1 MRRFDPAPSTKMHNA
16 LRQHDWI
23 PGVRMPFSISA
34 GYLSDTTFSQA
45 HFGANALALRDRVGE
60 EGTYDN
66 VARALGVEHV
76 RYPGGSLTEYYFDI
90 RNPDSDIAVN
100 SETGEE
106 TSFLPISD
114 ALGFAE
120 EEGIAVTIVLPTR
133 HFLSDEVDENG
144 NRLPDIDEAALRGFL
159 RDVFDGHY
167 GAPDIQAIEIGNEY
181 WGSGGMNTF
190 EYGRLASEMA
200 VMVKDEIR
208 HHPEAEH
215 LSETDI
221 LVQMGTNYG
230 QFALSNLFSGTGED
244 QLTELNETYGL
255 NLSEEEYIYS
265 SGDVAWAKVAN
276 AVILNEFDTGA
287 EQSAIDGV
295 VAHVYSKGAD
305 TPNSRYFELSQIADT
320 WLKEM
325 PGLDIYATEWN
336 LKRSVSEDPQEEFG
350 LKQAHEMLNV
360 LEAFS
365 WGGVDAAHVWPIQM
379 NSRTGLADG
388 EGDADIRAPGE
399 MFRMLNETL
408 PGTRPLGLAGSE
420 GRETELSG
428 ETADVHVFYAP
439 DRLVTFVASTS
450 DEASEEVV
458 DFMGILRDLGDVTIT
473 RLGVAE
479 GEIPSAST
487 AVPVVT
493 NENPQ
498 DLIEDGILIADLAPH
513 EILMIEMLNPIFTA
527 ELARMVADTDDNP
540 EEIDVEDSDNEV
552 ASNVLNFADYLQAN
566 ISETDSAE
574 SVIPVI
580 PSPEEPQEA
589 PDSAAGIGDDEG
601 GSSGGGDFGFGA
613 LALAFLPILLLAA

>member
-1 MRRFDPAPSTKMHNA
+1 MSFT
-16 LRQHDWI
+16 
-23 PGVRMPFSISA
+23 ISA

-45 HFGANALALRDRVGE
+45 HFGGNALALRDRVGD

-66 VARALGVEHV
+66 VARTLGVEHI

-100 SETGEE
+100 SETGEA

-114 ALGFAE
+114 VLGFAE
-120 EEGIAVTIVLPTR
+120 DEGIAVTIVLPTR
-133 HFLSDEVDENG
+133 HFLSEEVDDNG

-159 RDVFDGHY
+159 RDVFDGQY
-167 GAPDIQAIEIGNEY
+167 GAPDIQAIELGNEY

-200 VMVKDEIR
+200 LIVKDEIR
-208 HHPEAEH
+208 QHPDAEH

-230 QFALSNLFSGTGED
+230 EFALSQFFTGTGDE
-244 QLTELNETYGL
+244 QLAALNARFDL
-255 NLSEEEYIYS
+255 NLAADNYIYS
-265 SGDVAWAKVAN
+265 SGNVAWVKVAN
-276 AVILNEFDTGA
+276 AIILNEFDTTA

-295 VAHVYSKGAD
+295 VAHVYSKGPEV
-305 TPNSRYFELSQIADT
+305 PNSRYFELSQIADT
-320 WLKEM
+320 WLKEL
-325 PGLDIYATEWN
+325 PALDIYATEWN
-336 LKRSVSEDPQEEFG
+336 LKRSVSENPEDEFG
-350 LKQAHEMLNV
+350 LKQAHEMLNL

-365 WGGVDAAHVWPIQM
+365 WGGVDAAHVWPLQM

-388 EGDADIRAPGE
+388 EGDADIRVPGE

-439 DRLVTFVASTS
+439 DRLVTFLASTS
-450 DEASEEVV
+450 DVATEEVV
-458 DFMGILRDLGDVTIT
+458 DFMNILRDTGDVTIT

-479 GEIPSAST
+479 GENPSGST
-487 AVPVVT
+487 AEPVVT
-493 NENPQ
+493 TENPE
-498 DLIEDGILIADLAPH
+498 DLIQDGILIAELAPY
-513 EILMIEMLNPIFTA
+513 EILMIEMINPIFTA
-527 ELARMVADTDDNP
+527 ELARMVEDTSDDSDG
-540 EEIDVEDSDNEV
+540 IDVDTAEV
-552 ASNVLNFADYLQAN
+552 PTTDNVLNFGSFLPPNTSA
-566 ISETDSAE
+566 SDSGDN
-574 SVIPVI
+574 VIPTI
-580 PSPEEPQEA
+580 ERPEEPHEA
-589 PDSAAGIGDDEG
+589 PNSAAAPNDDDG
-601 GSSGGGDFGFGA
+601 GGGGGDFGFGA

>member
-1 MRRFDPAPSTKMHNA
+1 MSFT
-16 LRQHDWI
+16 
-23 PGVRMPFSISA
+23 ISA

-45 HFGANALALRDRVGE
+45 HFGGNALALRDRVGD

-66 VARALGVEHV
+66 VARTLGVEHI

-100 SETGEE
+100 SETGEA

-114 ALGFAE
+114 VLGFAE
-120 EEGIAVTIVLPTR
+120 DEGIAVTIVLPTR
-133 HFLSDEVDENG
+133 HFLSEEVDDNG

-159 RDVFDGHY
+159 RDVFDGQY
-167 GAPDIQAIEIGNEY
+167 GAPDIQAIELGNEY

-200 VMVKDEIR
+200 LIVKDEIR
-208 HHPEAEH
+208 QHPDAEH

-230 QFALSNLFSGTGED
+230 EFALSQFFTGTGDE
-244 QLTELNETYGL
+244 QLAALNARFDL
-255 NLSEEEYIYS
+255 NLAADNYIYS
-265 SGDVAWAKVAN
+265 SGNVAWVKVAN
-276 AVILNEFDTGA
+276 AIILNEFDTTA

-295 VAHVYSKGAD
+295 VAHVYSKGPD
-305 TPNSRYFELSQIADT
+305 VPNSRYFELSQIADT
-320 WLKEM
+320 WLKEL
-325 PGLDIYATEWN
+325 PALDIYATEWN
-336 LKRSVSEDPQEEFG
+336 LKRSVSENPEDEFG
-350 LKQAHEMLNV
+350 LKQAHEMLNL

-365 WGGVDAAHVWPIQM
+365 WGGVDAAHVWPLQM

-388 EGDADIRAPGE
+388 EGDADIRVPGE

-439 DRLVTFVASTS
+439 DRLVTFLASTS
-450 DEASEEVV
+450 DVATEEVV
-458 DFMGILRDLGDVTIT
+458 DFMNILRDTGDVTIT

-479 GEIPSAST
+479 GENPSGST
-487 AVPVVT
+487 AEPVVT
-493 NENPQ
+493 TENPE
-498 DLIEDGILIADLAPH
+498 DLIQDGILIAELAPY
-513 EILMIEMLNPIFTA
+513 EILMIEMINPIFTA
-527 ELARMVADTDDNP
+527 ELARMVEDTSDDSDG
-540 EEIDVEDSDNEV
+540 IDVDTAEV
-552 ASNVLNFADYLQAN
+552 PTTDNVLNFGSFLPPNTSA
-566 ISETDSAE
+566 SDSGDN
-574 SVIPVI
+574 VIPTI
-580 PSPEEPQEA
+580 ERPEEPQEA
-589 PDSAAGIGDDEG
+589 PNSAAAPNDDDGD
-601 GSSGGGDFGFGA
+601 SGGGDFGFGA

>member
-1 MRRFDPAPSTKMHNA
+1 MSFT
-16 LRQHDWI
+16 
-23 PGVRMPFSISA
+23 ISA

-45 HFGANALALRDRVGE
+45 HFGGNALALRDRVGD

-66 VARALGVEHV
+66 VARTLGVEHI

-100 SETGEE
+100 SETGEA

-114 ALGFAE
+114 VLGFAE
-120 EEGIAVTIVLPTR
+120 DEGIAVTIVLPTR
-133 HFLSDEVDENG
+133 HFLSEEVDDNG

-159 RDVFDGHY
+159 RDVFDGQY
-167 GAPDIQAIEIGNEY
+167 GAPDIQAIELGNEY

-200 VMVKDEIR
+200 LIVKDEIR
-208 HHPEAEH
+208 QHPDAEH

-230 QFALSNLFSGTGED
+230 EFALSQFFTGTGDE
-244 QLTELNETYGL
+244 QLAALNARFDL
-255 NLSEEEYIYS
+255 NLAADNYIYS
-265 SGDVAWAKVAN
+265 SGNVAWVKVAN
-276 AVILNEFDTGA
+276 AIILNEFDTTA

-295 VAHVYSKGAD
+295 VAHVYSKGPD
-305 TPNSRYFELSQIADT
+305 VPNSRYFELSQIADT
-320 WLKEM
+320 WLKEL
-325 PGLDIYATEWN
+325 PALDIYATEWN
-336 LKRSVSEDPQEEFG
+336 LKRSVSENPEDEFG

-365 WGGVDAAHVWPIQM
+365 WGGVDAAHVWPLQM

-388 EGDADIRAPGE
+388 EGDADIRVPGE

-439 DRLVTFVASTS
+439 DRLVTFLASTS
-450 DEASEEVV
+450 DVATEEVV
-458 DFMGILRDLGDVTIT
+458 DFMNILRDTGDVTIT

-479 GEIPSAST
+479 GENPSGST
-487 AVPVVT
+487 AEPVVT
-493 NENPQ
+493 TENPE
-498 DLIEDGILIADLAPH
+498 DLIQDGILIAELAPY
-513 EILMIEMLNPIFTA
+513 EILMIEMINPIFTA
-527 ELARMVADTDDNP
+527 ELARMVEDTSDDSDG
-540 EEIDVEDSDNEV
+540 IDVDTAEV
-552 ASNVLNFADYLQAN
+552 PTTDNVLNFGSFLPPNTSA
-566 ISETDSAE
+566 SDSGDN
-574 SVIPVI
+574 VIPTI
-580 PSPEEPQEA
+580 ERPEEPHEA
-589 PDSAAGIGDDEG
+589 PNSAAAPNDDDG
-601 GSSGGGDFGFGA
+601 GGGGGDFGFGA

>member
-1 MRRFDPAPSTKMHNA
+1 MSFT
-16 LRQHDWI
+16 
-23 PGVRMPFSISA
+23 ISA
-34 GYLSDTTFSQA
+34 GYLSDTAFSQA
-45 HFGANALALRDRVGE
+45 HFGGNALALRDRVGE

-66 VARALGVEHV
+66 VARTLGVEHI

-90 RNPDSDIAVN
+90 RNPDSDVAVN
-100 SETGEE
+100 SETGEA

-159 RDVFDGHY
+159 RDVFDGQY
-167 GAPDIQAIEIGNEY
+167 GAPDIQAIELGNEY

-200 VMVKDEIR
+200 LIVKDEIR
-208 HHPEAEH
+208 QHPDAEH

-230 QFALSNLFSGTGED
+230 DFALSQLFAGSGEE
-244 QLTELNETYGL
+244 QLAELNDSYGL
-255 NLSEEEYIYS
+255 NLSADEYIYS
-265 SGDVAWAKVAN
+265 SGNVAWVKVAN
-276 AVILNEFDTGA
+276 AIILNEFDTTA

-320 WLKEM
+320 WLKEL
-325 PGLDIYATEWN
+325 PALDIYATEWN
-336 LKRSVSEDPQEEFG
+336 LKRSVSETPEDEFG
-350 LKQAHEMLNV
+350 LKQAHEILNV

-365 WGGVDAAHVWPIQM
+365 WGGVDAAHVWPLQM

-388 EGDADIRAPGE
+388 EGDADIRVPGE

-439 DRLVTFVASTS
+439 DRLVTFLASTS
-450 DEASEEVV
+450 DVATEEVV
-458 DFMGILRDLGDVTIT
+458 DFMNILRDTGDVTIT

-479 GEIPSAST
+479 GENPSEST
-487 AVPVVT
+487 AEPVVT
-493 NENPQ
+493 TENPEE
-498 DLIEDGILIADLAPH
+498 LIQDGILIAELAPY
-513 EILMIEMLNPIFTA
+513 EILMIEMSNPIFTA
-527 ELARMVADTDDNP
+527 ELARMVEDTSDDTDG
-540 EEIDVEDSDNEV
+540 IDVDTAEV
-552 ASNVLNFADYLQAN
+552 PTPDNVLNFESFLRPNTSAP
-566 ISETDSAE
+566 DSGDN
-574 SVIPVI
+574 VIPTI
-580 PSPEEPQEA
+580 DRPEEPQEA
-589 PDSAAGIGDDEG
+589 PNPAAAPNDDDGDSG
-601 GSSGGGDFGFGA
+601 GGGDFGFGA

>member
-1 MRRFDPAPSTKMHNA
+1 MSFT
-16 LRQHDWI
+16 
-23 PGVRMPFSISA
+23 ISA

-45 HFGANALALRDRVGE
+45 HFGGNALALRDRVGD

-66 VARALGVEHV
+66 VARTLGVEHI

-100 SETGEE
+100 SETGEA

-114 ALGFAE
+114 VLGFAE
-120 EEGIAVTIVLPTR
+120 DEGIAVTIVLPTR
-133 HFLSDEVDENG
+133 HFLSEEVDDNG

-159 RDVFDGHY
+159 RDVFDGQY
-167 GAPDIQAIEIGNEY
+167 GAPDIQAIELGNEY

-200 VMVKDEIR
+200 LIVKDEIR
-208 HHPEAEH
+208 QHPDAEH

-230 QFALSNLFSGTGED
+230 EFALSQFFTGTGDE
-244 QLTELNETYGL
+244 QLAALNARFDL
-255 NLSEEEYIYS
+255 NLAADNYIYS
-265 SGDVAWAKVAN
+265 SGNVAWVKVAN
-276 AVILNEFDTGA
+276 AIILNEFDTTA

-295 VAHVYSKGAD
+295 VAHVYSKGPD
-305 TPNSRYFELSQIADT
+305 VPNSRYFELSQIADT
-320 WLKEM
+320 WLKEL
-325 PGLDIYATEWN
+325 PALDIYATEWN
-336 LKRSVSEDPQEEFG
+336 LKRSVSENPEDEFG
-350 LKQAHEMLNV
+350 LKQAHEMLNL

-365 WGGVDAAHVWPIQM
+365 WGGVDAAHVWPLQM

-388 EGDADIRAPGE
+388 EGDADIRVPGE

-439 DRLVTFVASTS
+439 DRLVTFLASTS
-450 DEASEEVV
+450 DVATEEVV
-458 DFMGILRDLGDVTIT
+458 DFMNILRDTGDVTIT

-479 GEIPSAST
+479 GENPSGST
-487 AVPVVT
+487 AEPVVT
-493 NENPQ
+493 TENPE
-498 DLIEDGILIADLAPH
+498 DLIQDGILIAELAPY
-513 EILMIEMLNPIFTA
+513 EILMIEMINPIFTA
-527 ELARMVADTDDNP
+527 ELARMVEDTSDDSDG
-540 EEIDVEDSDNEV
+540 IDVDTAEV
-552 ASNVLNFADYLQAN
+552 PTTDNVLNFGSFLPPNTSA
-566 ISETDSAE
+566 SDSDDN
-574 SVIPVI
+574 VIPTI
-580 PSPEEPQEA
+580 ERPEEPHEA
-589 PDSAAGIGDDEG
+589 PNSAAAPNDDDG
-601 GSSGGGDFGFGA
+601 GGGGGDFGFGA

>member
-1 MRRFDPAPSTKMHNA
+1 MSFT
-16 LRQHDWI
+16 
-23 PGVRMPFSISA
+23 ISA

-45 HFGANALALRDRVGE
+45 HFGGNALALRDRVGD

-66 VARALGVEHV
+66 VARTLGVQHI

-100 SETGEE
+100 SETGEA

-114 ALGFAE
+114 VLGFAE
-120 EEGIAVTIVLPTR
+120 DEGIAVTIVLPTR
-133 HFLSDEVDENG
+133 HFLSEEVDDNG

-159 RDVFDGHY
+159 RDVFDGQY
-167 GAPDIQAIEIGNEY
+167 GAPDIQAIELGNEY

-200 VMVKDEIR
+200 LIVKDEIR
-208 HHPEAEH
+208 QHPDAEH

-230 QFALSNLFSGTGED
+230 EFALSQFFTGTGDE
-244 QLTELNETYGL
+244 QLAALNARFDL
-255 NLSEEEYIYS
+255 NLAADNYIYS
-265 SGDVAWAKVAN
+265 SGNVAWVKVAN
-276 AVILNEFDTGA
+276 AIILNEFDTTA

-295 VAHVYSKGAD
+295 VAHVYSKGPEV
-305 TPNSRYFELSQIADT
+305 PNSRYFELSQIADT
-320 WLKEM
+320 WLKEL
-325 PGLDIYATEWN
+325 PALDIYATEWN
-336 LKRSVSEDPQEEFG
+336 LKRSVSENPEDEFG
-350 LKQAHEMLNV
+350 LKQAHEMLNL

-365 WGGVDAAHVWPIQM
+365 WGGVDAAHVWPLQM

-388 EGDADIRAPGE
+388 EGDADIRVPGE

-439 DRLVTFVASTS
+439 DRLVTFLASTS
-450 DEASEEVV
+450 DVATEEVV
-458 DFMGILRDLGDVTIT
+458 DFMNILRDTGDVTIT

-479 GEIPSAST
+479 GENPSGST
-487 AVPVVT
+487 AEPVVT
-493 NENPQ
+493 TENPE
-498 DLIEDGILIADLAPH
+498 DLIQDGILIAELAPY
-513 EILMIEMLNPIFTA
+513 EILMIEMINPIFTA
-527 ELARMVADTDDNP
+527 ELARMVEDTSDDSDG
-540 EEIDVEDSDNEV
+540 IDVDTAEV
-552 ASNVLNFADYLQAN
+552 PTTDNVLNFGSFLPPNTSA
-566 ISETDSAE
+566 SDSGDN
-574 SVIPVI
+574 VIPTI
-580 PSPEEPQEA
+580 ERPEEPHEA
-589 PDSAAGIGDDEG
+589 PNSAAAPNDDDG
-601 GSSGGGDFGFGA
+601 GGGGGDFGFGA

>member
-1 MRRFDPAPSTKMHNA
+1 MNGA
-16 LRQHDWI
+16 LWQHDWMLGI
-23 PGVRMPFSISA
+23 RMSFTISA
-34 GYLSDTTFSQA
+34 GYLSDTAISQA
-45 HFGANALALRDRVGE
+45 HFGANTLALRDRVGDN
-60 EGTYDN
+60 GTYDN
-66 VARALGVEHV
+66 VARTLGVETI

-100 SETGEE
+100 SETGEQV
-106 TSFLPISD
+106 SFLPISD
-114 ALGFAE
+114 ALDFAE
-120 EEGIAVTIVLPTR
+120 DEGIAVTIVLPTR
-133 HFLSDEVDENG
+133 HFLSDEVDAEG
-144 NRLPDIDEAALRGFL
+144 NRLPDIDDAALRGFL
-159 RDVFDGHY
+159 RDVFDGRY
-167 GAPDIQAIEIGNEY
+167 GAPDIQAIELGNEY

-200 VMVKDEIR
+200 VIVKDEIR
-208 HHPEAEH
+208 SHPDAER

-230 QFALSNLFSGTGED
+230 EFALSQFFSGSGEE
-244 QLTELNETYGL
+244 QLAELNESYGL
-255 NLSEEEYIYS
+255 NLSADEYIYS
-265 SGDVAWAKVAN
+265 SGNVAWVKVAN
-276 AVILNEFDTGA
+276 AIILNEFDTTA

-336 LKRSVSEDPQEEFG
+336 LKRSVSENPEDEFG
-350 LKQAHEMLNV
+350 LKQAHEILNV

-365 WGGVDAAHVWPIQM
+365 WGGVDAAHVWPLQM

-388 EGDADIRAPGE
+388 EGDADIRVPGE
-399 MFRMLNETL
+399 MFRLLNEAL

-450 DEASEEVV
+450 DESSQEVV
-458 DFMGILRDLGDVTIT
+458 DFMNILRDLGDITIT

-479 GEIPSAST
+479 GANPSEST
-487 AVPVVT
+487 AEPVVT
-493 NENPQ
+493 DENPE
-498 DLIEDGILIADLAPH
+498 DLIEDGILIADLAPY
-513 EILMIEMLNPIFTA
+513 EILMIEMANPVFTA
-527 ELARMVADTDDNP
+527 ELARMVADTADSSDENDVDGSDTEMPDNVPNFESFLSPDTSASGSDDNLIPTITRP
-540 EEIDVEDSDNEV
+540 EAPQDTPE
-552 ASNVLNFADYLQAN
+552 AA
-566 ISETDSAE
+566 
-574 SVIPVI
+574 
-580 PSPEEPQEA
+580 EEPT
-589 PDSAAGIGDDEG
+589 DED
-601 GSSGGGDFGFGA
+601 GSSGGGGDFGFGA

>member
-1 MRRFDPAPSTKMHNA
+1 MSFT
-16 LRQHDWI
+16 
-23 PGVRMPFSISA
+23 ISA

-45 HFGANALALRDRVGE
+45 HFGGNALALRDRVGD

-66 VARALGVEHV
+66 VARTLGVEHI

-100 SETGEE
+100 SETGEA

-114 ALGFAE
+114 VLGFAE
-120 EEGIAVTIVLPTR
+120 DEGIAVTIVLPTR
-133 HFLSDEVDENG
+133 HFLSEEVDDNG

-159 RDVFDGHY
+159 RDVFDGQY
-167 GAPDIQAIEIGNEY
+167 GAPDIQAIELGNEY

-200 VMVKDEIR
+200 LIVKDEIR
-208 HHPEAEH
+208 QHPDAEH

-230 QFALSNLFSGTGED
+230 EFALSQFFTGTGDE
-244 QLTELNETYGL
+244 QLAALNARFDL
-255 NLSEEEYIYS
+255 NLAADNYIYS
-265 SGDVAWAKVAN
+265 SGNVAWVKVAN
-276 AVILNEFDTGA
+276 AIILNEFDTTA

-295 VAHVYSKGAD
+295 VAHVYSKGPD
-305 TPNSRYFELSQIADT
+305 VPNSRYFELSQIADT
-320 WLKEM
+320 WLKEL
-325 PGLDIYATEWN
+325 PALDIYATEWN
-336 LKRSVSEDPQEEFG
+336 LKRSVSENPEDEFG
-350 LKQAHEMLNV
+350 LKQAHEMLNL

-365 WGGVDAAHVWPIQM
+365 WGGVDAAHVWPLQM

-388 EGDADIRAPGE
+388 EGDADIRVPGE

-439 DRLVTFVASTS
+439 DRLVTFLASTS
-450 DEASEEVV
+450 DVATEEVV
-458 DFMGILRDLGDVTIT
+458 DFMNILRDTGDVTIT

-479 GEIPSAST
+479 GENPSGST
-487 AVPVVT
+487 AEPVVT
-493 NENPQ
+493 TENPE
-498 DLIEDGILIADLAPH
+498 DLIQDGILIAELAPY
-513 EILMIEMLNPIFTA
+513 EILMIEMINPIFTA
-527 ELARMVADTDDNP
+527 ELARMVEDTSDDSDG
-540 EEIDVEDSDNEV
+540 IDVDTAEV
-552 ASNVLNFADYLQAN
+552 PTTDNVLNFGSFLPPNTSA
-566 ISETDSAE
+566 SDSGDN
-574 SVIPVI
+574 VIPTI
-580 PSPEEPQEA
+580 ERPEEPHEA
-589 PDSAAGIGDDEG
+589 PNSAAAPNDDDG
-601 GSSGGGDFGFGA
+601 GGGGGDFGFGA

>member
-1 MRRFDPAPSTKMHNA
+1 MRCPDQAPSTPMNSV
-16 LRQHDWI
+16 LWRHDWI
-23 PGVRMPFSISA
+23 PGVRMSFTISA
-34 GYLSDTTFSQA
+34 GYLSDTAFSQA
-45 HFGANALALRDRVGE
+45 HFGANSLALRDRVGE
-60 EGTYDN
+60 DGTYDN

-90 RNPDSDIAVN
+90 RNPDSDVAVN
-100 SETGEE
+100 SETGEQ

-133 HFLSDEVDENG
+133 HFLSDEVDDNG

-159 RDVFDGHY
+159 RDVFDGRY

-190 EYGRLASEMA
+190 EYGRLSSKMA
-200 VMVKDEIR
+200 VIIKDEIR
-208 HHPEAEH
+208 HHPDAEH

-230 QFALSNLFSGTGED
+230 QFALSNLFTGSGEE
-244 QLTELNETYGL
+244 QLAELNEAYGL

-265 SGDVAWAKVAN
+265 SGHVAWAKVAN
-276 AVILNEFDTGA
+276 AVILSEFDTSA

-295 VAHVYSKGAD
+295 VAHIYSKGAD

-336 LKRSVSEDPQEEFG
+336 LKRSVSDDPQEEFG

-365 WGGVDAAHVWPIQM
+365 WGGVDAAHVWPLQM

-388 EGDADIRAPGE
+388 EGDADIRVPGE
-399 MFRMLNETL
+399 MFRMMNETL

-439 DRLVTFVASTS
+439 DRLVTFVVSTS
-450 DEASEEVV
+450 DTETEEVV
-458 DFMGILRDLGDVTIT
+458 DFMNILRDVGDVEIT

-479 GEIPSAST
+479 GENPSEST
-487 AVPVVT
+487 AEPVVT
-493 NENPQ
+493 TENAEN
-498 DLIEDGILIADLAPH
+498 LIQDGILIAELAPH
-513 EILMIEMLNPIFTA
+513 EILMIEMTNPVFTA
-527 ELARMVADTDDNP
+527 ALARMVADTDDTSDDFDVQTLDAPTTDNVVSF
-540 EEIDVEDSDNEV
+540 EDFLRIDTS
-552 ASNVLNFADYLQAN
+552 AFAGND
-566 ISETDSAE
+566 
-574 SVIPVI
+574 SVIPMI
-580 PSPEEPQEA
+580 EPDEDTEDRPTPA
-589 PDSAAGIGDDEG
+589 PGASDGGDSG
-601 GSSGGGDFGFGA
+601 GGGDFGFGA

>member
-1 MRRFDPAPSTKMHNA
+1 MSFT
-16 LRQHDWI
+16 
-23 PGVRMPFSISA
+23 ISA

-45 HFGANALALRDRVGE
+45 HFGGNALALRDRVGD

-66 VARALGVEHV
+66 VARTLGVEHI

-100 SETGEE
+100 SETGEA

-114 ALGFAE
+114 VLGFAE
-120 EEGIAVTIVLPTR
+120 DEGIAVTIVLPTR
-133 HFLSDEVDENG
+133 HFLSEEVDDNG

-159 RDVFDGHY
+159 RDVFDGQY
-167 GAPDIQAIEIGNEY
+167 GAPDIQAIELGNEY

-200 VMVKDEIR
+200 LIVKDEIR
-208 HHPEAEH
+208 QHPDAEH

-230 QFALSNLFSGTGED
+230 EFALSQFFTGTGDE
-244 QLTELNETYGL
+244 QLAALNARFDL
-255 NLSEEEYIYS
+255 NLAADNYIYS
-265 SGDVAWAKVAN
+265 SGNVAWVKVAN
-276 AVILNEFDTGA
+276 AIILNEFDTTA

-295 VAHVYSKGAD
+295 VAHVYSKGPEV
-305 TPNSRYFELSQIADT
+305 PNSRYFELSQIADT
-320 WLKEM
+320 WLKEL
-325 PGLDIYATEWN
+325 PALDIYATEWN
-336 LKRSVSEDPQEEFG
+336 LKRSVSENPEDEFG

-365 WGGVDAAHVWPIQM
+365 WGGVDAAHVWPLQM

-388 EGDADIRAPGE
+388 EGDADIRVPGE

-439 DRLVTFVASTS
+439 DRLVTFLASTS
-450 DEASEEVV
+450 DVATEEVV
-458 DFMGILRDLGDVTIT
+458 DFMNILRDTGDVTIT

-479 GEIPSAST
+479 GENPSGST
-487 AVPVVT
+487 AEPVVT
-493 NENPQ
+493 TENPE
-498 DLIEDGILIADLAPH
+498 DLIQDGILIAELAPY
-513 EILMIEMLNPIFTA
+513 EILMIEMINPIFTA
-527 ELARMVADTDDNP
+527 ELARMVEDTSDDSDG
-540 EEIDVEDSDNEV
+540 IDVDTAEV
-552 ASNVLNFADYLQAN
+552 PTTDNVLNFGSFLPPNTSA
-566 ISETDSAE
+566 SDSGDN
-574 SVIPVI
+574 VIPTI
-580 PSPEEPQEA
+580 ERPEEPHEA
-589 PDSAAGIGDDEG
+589 PNSAAAPNDDDG
-601 GSSGGGDFGFGA
+601 GGGGGDFGFGA